1 MNKAPEERTH
11 SGTQDFRDPV
21 GTLKQIEDDTYHD
34 YGVTSRPAGDL
45 WVKIVLDLARRIL
58 DTDGL
63 PEALT
68 PAILDDLTENNFHT
82 ARHAAEL
89 VIHLKRYAM

>member
-1 MNKAPEERTH
+1 MSKEPEERTH
-11 SGTQDFRDPV
+11 SGAQGFRDPV
-21 GTLKQIEDDTYHD
+21 GTLKRIEDETYHD
-34 YGVTSRPAGDL
+34 FGVTSRPAGDL
-45 WVKIVLDLARRIL
+45 WIKIVLDMARRIL

-68 PAILDDLTENNFHT
+68 PAILDDLTADNFHT

-89 VIHLKRYAM
+89 IIHLRQYAI